1 MVELLDCT
9 LRDGSNIVGAGFSR
23 EITLR
28 IIESLIESG
37 IKTIEMGH
45 SSGMGGNNSGSKLA
59 PLSDEEYIETAAPY
73 FPKAEI
79 GMFCQPKWATQEGVR
94 FAAKKNLGFLR
105 VGINAGDSATAVDLI
120 KEIRDSGMKART
132 SLMKAYVLSPEELAE
147 EARILEKAGANA
159 VTIMDSAGYMLP
171 EDAGRYVTVLKSA
184 VSIPIGF
191 HGHNNLGLAVAN
203 GLAAWRAGVDSIDCG
218 IMGMARSVGNI
229 PTEAFIAVL
238 QRLGEGMEYDLHIL
252 LSRID
257 SDIYPL
263 VEKNFHNPIPP
274 VQLILG
280 MAGCHS
286 HYLPMF
292 REAAEKQGADL
303 YRLILDV
310 SAEDKKAPSRELI
323 DSFAARGA
331 K

>member
-9 LRDGSNIVGAGFSR
+9 LRDGSNIVGAGFSK

-37 IKTIEMGH
+37 IKVIEMGH
-45 SSGMGGNNSGSKLA
+45 SSGLGGNNSGKKLA
-59 PLSDEEYIETAAPY
+59 PLTDEEYIETAAP
-73 FPKAEI
+73 FFSKAEI
-79 GMFCQPKWATQEGVR
+79 GMFCQPKWATKEGVL
-94 FAAKKNLGFLR
+94 FAAKKKLGFLR
-105 VGINAGDSATAVDLI
+105 VGINAGDSVTAADLI

-147 EARILEKAGANA
+147 EAHSLEIAGANA

-171 EDAGRYVTVLKSA
+171 EDAARYVKVLKSA
-184 VSIPIGF
+184 VSISVGF
-191 HGHNNLGLAVAN
+191 HGHNNLGLSVAN
-203 GLAAWRAGVDSIDCG
+203 GLAAWRAGADSIDCG
-218 IMGMARSVGNI
+218 VMGMARSVGNI
-229 PTEAFIAVL
+229 PTEALLAVL
-238 QRLGEGMEYDLHIL
+238 HRFGEGMEYDLHTL
-252 LSRID
+252 LAQID
-257 SDIYPL
+257 KIIAPL
-263 VEKNFHNPIPP
+263 VEEKYHNPIPP

-292 REAAEKQGADL
+292 MDAAKKHGADL

-310 SAEDKKAPSRELI
+310 SAKDQKSPSQELI
-323 DSFAARGA
+323 ETFAVRGA
-331 K
+331 N